1 VLGSLLTRQYRFATR
16 GIELTLQTAQQA
28 IDIAGLIAGEVAD
41 RLGLR
46 HGRDEPDLFSGE
58 VVPEPDPRA
67 DAAPAR
73 APEPPTPPPPTASA
87 PAPTTAP
94 APSIAPAPAPTPEP
108 LHVSAE
114 PELVEEVAE
123 PGAED
128 GAGAQIRV
136 REPWPGYR
144 SLKARDVVARLA
156 SATSEELAAIEL
168 YELAHANRKSV
179 VVAAQRALKQASP
192 PR

>member
-1 VLGSLLTRQYRFATR
+1 M
-16 GIELTLQTAQQA
+16 TLQTAQQA
-28 IDIAGLIAGEVAD
+28 IEIAGLIAGGVAD

-46 HGRDEPDLFSGE
+46 HGHDEPDVFSDE

-67 DAAPAR
+67 EAAPAR
-73 APEPPTPPPPTASA
+73 APERPTPAPAPSPTPAPPTASA

-94 APSIAPAPAPTPEP
+94 SPAPAPSAAPAPAPAPEP
-108 LHVSAE
+108 LHISTE

-144 SLKARDVVARLA
+144 SLKARDVVARLP
-156 SATSEELAAIEL
+156 SITREELAAIEL

-192 PR
+192 R

>member
-46 HGRDEPDLFSGE
+46 HGRDEPDVFSGE

-67 DAAPAR
+67 DVAPAR
-73 APEPPTPPPPTASA
+73 APEPPTP
-87 PAPTTAP
+87 
-94 APSIAPAPAPTPEP
+94 APAPAPTPEP
-108 LHVSAE
+108 LHVSTE

-128 GAGAQIRV
+128 GAGAQVRV

-156 SATSEELAAIEL
+156 SATREELAAIEL

-192 PR
+192 R

>member
-1 VLGSLLTRQYRFATR
+1 MLGSLLTRQYRVATR
-16 GIELTLQTAQQA
+16 GIEITLQTAQQA
-28 IDIAGLIAGEVAD
+28 FDIAGLIAGAVAE

-46 HGRDEPDLFSGE
+46 HGPDEPDVFSGE

-67 DAAPAR
+67 DAAPA
-73 APEPPTPPPPTASA
+73 
-87 PAPTTAP
+87 
-94 APSIAPAPAPTPEP
+94 PTPEP
-108 LHVSAE
+108 LHVSTE

-128 GAGAQIRV
+128 AGAQIRV

-156 SATSEELAAIEL
+156 SATQV
-168 YELAHANRKSV
+168 R
-179 VVAAQRALKQASP
+179 
-192 PR
+192 